1 MKILEVKNLTQ
12 IYKQGKHE
20 VRALDNVSLS
30 IEKGEF
36 VAIVGPSG
44 SGKSTL
50 LHMIGCVD
58 SPTSGTLEIDGLLTS
73 TMNEDSLTIFRR
85 RHIGLIYQFYNLIPI
100 LNVEENIQLPVQL
113 DQSDVDEKYYN
124 ELIESLGLRE
134 RLKHLPNQLSGG
146 QQQRVSI
153 GRALMNK
160 PSIVLADEPTGNLDQ
175 ENSKEIIDLLKYQSQ
190 YLKQTV
196 ILITHDESIALQA
209 DRIIKI
215 EDGRIVKDS
224 KTR

>member
-1 MKILEVKNLTQ
+1 M
-12 IYKQGKHE
+12 
-20 VRALDNVSLS
+20 RALDNVSLS

-73 TMNEDSLTIFRR
+73 TMNEDSLTIFRK

-175 ENSKEIIDLLKYQSQ
+175 ENSKEIIDLLKYSSQ